1 MRARRQHSVEF
12 KQQIVEQWMSG
23 AASLGQLSRQ
33 HNLSPSLIQTWREK
47 YRGGGLIEKP
57 SREEQAL
64 KARVAEL
71 ERMVGRLTMENDL
84 LKKADAYIRQQR
96 SAASRVITAKDLK
109 APNERAK

>member
-1 MRARRQHSVEF
+1 
-12 KQQIVEQWMSG
+12 MSG
-23 AASLGQLSRQ
+23 TANLGQLSRQ
-33 HNLSPSLIQTWREK
+33 HSLSPSLIQTWRKK

-84 LKKADAYIRQQR
+84 LKKVDEYIRRQR
-96 SAASRVITAKDLK
+96 NAASRVITAKDLR
-109 APNERAK
+109 APNGRAKS